1 MYMCIRITNA
11 TPSAW
16 REDTFFHDKVVLFMM
31 LPLLLKVA
39 QLEKKSSYFRSHQT
53 SSKTNFDRFSKTIKL
68 YKSHQTFHVI

>member
-39 QLEKKSSYFRSHQT
+39 QLEKKSISESEV
-53 SSKTNFDRFSKTIKL
+53 IKL
-68 YKSHQTFHVI
+68 PLKQILIDSPKRSNCIETTKHFM